1 MAVSRHSSRCPFA
14 NHPSWEIVLLLLS
27 ANSYHAAMKKTARLF
42 LCCVLLLCSSLV
54 HTQELLFADHP
65 LAGRLWDANS
75 RSFIDEAALQARLD
89 TTDVLLLGET
99 HDNPQHHEFQQK
111 LLQARIAAGAR
122 PALLMEQLDNESQ
135 SALNAALANTA
146 RDEALSTINGL
157 IKFSNRQDYTRL
169 LSTAYDSKLP
179 VIAAN
184 VASQRLQPVIWR
196 GFGALEADE
205 LKRLAIEA
213 VWSDRRQQYMLNNM
227 GGAHCGQL
235 RDELREGLTRSQ
247 RLRDALLVDNALGKL
262 AQGIVA
268 IVGRDHARRDVG
280 LPLYFTARAPS
291 THVLT
296 VGMVEVLPGKNE
308 PEAYLGASAS
318 DQPPYDVIWFSARV
332 DRPNPC
338 ADLKK

>member
-1 MAVSRHSSRCPFA
+1 M
-14 NHPSWEIVLLLLS
+14 LLLFS
-27 ANSYHAAMKKTARLF
+27 ANSYHAAMKKPARLF
-42 LCCVLLLCSSLV
+42 FFTCVLLLCSSLV
-54 HTQELLFADHP
+54 HAQELLFADHP
-65 LAGRLWDANS
+65 LAGKLWDANS
-75 RSFIDEAALQARLD
+75 RSFIGEAALQARLD

-111 LLQARIAAGAR
+111 LLQSRIAAGAR

-184 VASQRLQPVIWR
+184 VPSQRLQPVIWR

-205 LKRLAIEA
+205 LKRLAIEE
-213 VWSDRRQQYMLNNM
+213 VWNDSRQQYMLNNM

-247 RLRDALLVDNALGKL
+247 RLRDALLVDNALGNL

-280 LPLYFTARAPS
+280 LPLYFTARAPAAR
-291 THVLT
+291 VLT

-318 DQPPYDVIWFSARV
+318 ATSPYDVIWFSARV

-338 ADLKK
+338 ADMKK

>member
-1 MAVSRHSSRCPFA
+1 MKKLTY
-14 NHPSWEIVLLLLS
+14 LLLTC
-27 ANSYHAAMKKTARLF
+27 A
-42 LCCVLLLCSSLV
+42 LLCV
-54 HTQELLFADHP
+54 NFTHAQGMLFADHP
-65 LAGRLWDANS
+65 LAGKLWDANS
-75 RSFIDEAALQARLD
+75 RSFIDEATLLTRLNSV
-89 TTDVLLLGET
+89 DVLLLGET

-122 PALLMEQLDNESQ
+122 PALLMEQLDSGSQ
-135 SALNAALANTA
+135 PTLNAALAIAN

-157 IKFSNRQDYTRL
+157 IKFSNWQDYTRL
-169 LSTAYDSKLP
+169 LNTAYDKQLP

-184 VASQRLQPVIWR
+184 VPSQRLQPVIWR
-196 GFGALEADE
+196 GFSELQTSE
-205 LKRLAIEA
+205 LKRLAIEE
-213 VWSDRRQQYMLNNM
+213 VWSDSRQQYMLNNM

-247 RLRDALLVDNALGKL
+247 RLRDALLVDSALGSL

-280 LPLYFTARAPS
+280 LPLYFTARAPAAR
-291 THVLT
+291 VLT

-308 PEAYLGASAS
+308 PAAYLGASAS